1 MDPTD
6 KHIFAVAAAL
16 YDSSNYSVDK
26 LYSLTRIDSW
36 FLGKMKNIIDM
47 IKCLKKFDSKVRRA
61 GYNFIATYYYIS
73 LPHHHYAC
81 SFVFCLLYTC
91 RAYPRN
97 FCTRQ
102 RNWVFLTSRLPVML
116 TRLNWLSTTFGRRLE
131 SILS

>member
-47 IKCLKKFDSKVRRA
+47 IKCLKKFDSKVHRA
-61 GYNFIATYYYIS
+61 GYNFIATTISVYHTIIMPVPLFSISYI
-73 LPHHHYAC
+73 L
-81 SFVFCLLYTC
+81 VELI
-91 RAYPRN
+91 
-97 FCTRQ
+97 Q
-102 RNWVFLTSRLPVML
+102 GTSARGKEIG
-116 TRLNWLSTTFGRRLE
+116 FF
-131 SILS
+131 